1 MTDAGFRYTLGIM
14 DLESLLR
21 MHRNEIIKEWMAR
34 IPTLSERYSRLP
46 VEEYRSTV
54 TQATDANFAFL
65 IGNDR
70 SKMDI
75 FIERLTAMR
84 LEMGFPLSE
93 VQAAFEL
100 YRTVTVPIFLKEL
113 DPPEVLKVIEKLNNC
128 MSYTIHR
135 FSEHFESL
143 HQKMIRE
150 HAQELEIT
158 VEKRTC
164 ELAESEAKYRML
176 IEDINDGYFVSRKG
190 RVIFANKTFYDMHGY
205 TAEEVIGRPYMD
217 FVAPE
222 SQNILA
228 KIYEE
233 RVTTGQAPDQY
244 IYMRLCKDGRKLY
257 SENKVKP
264 IVYEGKAAIA
274 GICRDVT
281 ERMELE
287 KHRLRLVELENER
300 KTIALTTVRQLMVTL
315 SHYLL
320 NANTV
325 IGGMARRSIRAS
337 SEADRSAALNII
349 WKQTAKTEGI
359 IEALK
364 KVSEIRTT
372 EYTRESQILMMDLTK
387 EIEETLTA
395 AEKKET
401 PQ

>member
-1 MTDAGFRYTLGIM
+1 M
-14 DLESLLR
+14 DLEHLLR
-21 MHRNEIIKEWMAR
+21 TYRDEIIEEWVMK
-34 IPTLSERYSRLP
+34 IPALSERYSHVP
-46 VEEYRSTV
+46 VEELQGTV
-54 TQATDANFAFL
+54 TEATDANFAFL
-65 IGNDR
+65 IENDR

-84 LEMGFPLSE
+84 LGVFALSE

-113 DPPEVLKVIEKLNNC
+113 DPSEVSGGLERLNNC

-143 HQKMIRE
+143 HHKTISD
-150 HAQELEIT
+150 HAEQLEVT
-158 VEKRTC
+158 VRQRTC

-190 RVIFANKTFYDMHGY
+190 RVVFANNAFCDMHGY
-205 TAEEVIGRPYMD
+205 VPEEIIGRPYMD

-222 SQNILA
+222 SRDDLA

-233 RVTTGQAPDQY
+233 RVTTGHAPEQY

-257 SENKVKP
+257 SENKVKS
-264 IVYEGKAAIA
+264 IIYEGKTAIA
-274 GICRDVT
+274 GVCRDVT

-300 KTIALTTVRQLMVTL
+300 KTIALTTLRQLMVTL

-325 IGGMARRSIRAS
+325 IGGMARRSIRAR
-337 SEADRSAALNII
+337 SEDDRKAALNTI
-349 WKQTAKTEGI
+349 WEQTAKTEGI

-372 EYTRESQILMMDLTK
+372 EYTPESQTLMVDLTK
-387 EIEETLTA
+387 EIEETLSA
-395 AEKKET
+395 AEKKEISR
-401 PQ
+401 

>member
-1 MTDAGFRYTLGIM
+1 M
-14 DLESLLR
+14 DLANLLR
-21 MHRNEIIKEWMAR
+21 THRNEIIKEWMSR

-46 VEEYRSTV
+46 AEEYRRTV
-54 TQATDANFAFL
+54 TLATDANFAFL
-65 IGNDR
+65 MENDR
-70 SKMDI
+70 SKMDM
-75 FIERLTAMR
+75 FIEMLTAIR

-100 YRTVTVPIFLKEL
+100 YRTVTVPILLKEL
-113 DPPEVLKVIEKLNNC
+113 DPPAILDVLERLNNC

-143 HQKMIRE
+143 HQKMIRD
-150 HAQELEIT
+150 HAQELEVT

-190 RVIFANKTFYDMHGY
+190 RVIFANRSFCDMHGY
-205 TAEEVIGRPYMD
+205 TLEEIIGRPYMD

-222 SQNILA
+222 SRNDLA

-233 RVTTGQAPDQY
+233 RISTGHAPEQY
-244 IYMRLCKDGRKLY
+244 IYMGLRKDGRKFY
-257 SENKVKP
+257 SENKVKA
-264 IVYEGKAAIA
+264 VTYEGTAAIA
-274 GICRDVT
+274 GVCRDIT

-287 KHRLRLVELENER
+287 EHRLKLVELENER
-300 KTIALTTVRQLMVTL
+300 KTIALTTLRQLMVTL

-325 IGGMARRSIRAS
+325 IGGMARRSMRTS
-337 SEADRSAALNII
+337 SEAVRSDALDMIR
-349 WKQTAKTEGI
+349 KQAAKTEGI

-364 KVSEIRTT
+364 RVSEIRTT
-372 EYTRESQILMMDLTK
+372 EYTNESQVLMMDLTK
-387 EIEETLTA
+387 EIEETLRA
-395 AEKKET
+395 AETKS
-401 PQ
+401 